1 MASENST
8 GEESLQIQ
16 PQGDVEKELPQ
27 ILGMDVQDDGV
38 WGGRKAERK
47 RKKRSEK
54 EGRQY
59 IWGGEQLHTFKSTRP
74 TQFVTQASNHHF
86 IWLPSIPLSCKL
98 SYKQMPSWLNFE
110 GRTDRENLFQQACE
124 Q

>member
-1 MASENST
+1 MSNNTLSKQILRNSTVWVLTANVVSVATVNPRLSMASENST

-47 RKKRSEK
+47 RKK
-54 EGRQY
+54 
-59 IWGGEQLHTFKSTRP
+59 
-74 TQFVTQASNHHF
+74 
-86 IWLPSIPLSCKL
+86 
-98 SYKQMPSWLNFE
+98 
-110 GRTDRENLFQQACE
+110 
-124 Q
+124 